1 MTLRSISSMLLLALC
16 LGTTAPAKAQFNF
29 GGNSDIYIVAEKAT
43 YKGRLTILEG
53 DVKVRQ
59 GESQIH
65 SDIMHI
71 YREEAP
77 KDSGASAPLGAVQRI
92 EAMGNFKYSTPENT
106 VIGTKGVYKRSTGLI
121 VVTGNVKVRQESG
134 NTATTDRLTYNVK
147 TETIRFEGDCLGKE
161 CQDRPT
167 IRIK

>member
-1 MTLRSISSMLLLALC
+1 MTLRLISIIALSALYC
-16 LGTTAPAKAQFNF
+16 GAAVPAQAQFNF

-71 YREEAP
+71 FREDAP
-77 KDSGASAPLGAVQRI
+77 KNSDASAPLGAVKRI

-106 VIGTKGVYKRSTGLI
+106 VIGTKGVYKRSTGII
-121 VVTGNVKVRQESG
+121 VVTGNVKVRQQSG

-147 TETIRFEGDCLGKE
+147 TETIRFQGDCLGKE